1 METRNLT
8 DRPEAAAEIIKK
20 GGLVAVPTETVYGLA
35 CSGFNEKA
43 VRELYRVKGRPAVK
57 PLSLLVPGPE
67 ALERYGREIP
77 AGARALAERFWPGP
91 LTIIVKARPEI
102 PEIIRAGGESVGLRC
117 PDQEQTLKLLKLA
130 GLPLAAPSA
139 NPSGSP
145 SPKNLEEVLAYFDGQ
160 IDAVIDGGPCGL
172 GRESTVFDMSR
183 MPYRVLRQGALPEEA
198 VAGALTDALTVIGI
212 TGGTGCGKTTAL
224 EELKALG
231 ALTLDCDAV
240 YHELLENGALANRI
254 LRRFPQAERNGR
266 LDLKALG
273 ELAFSDP
280 AALAELNALTHGEVV
295 REVERRLKE
304 WAMAGGTLAA
314 VDAVELLGSGLE
326 SRCRAVIGILAGEE
340 ARVRRVMARDG
351 LTEAYA
357 RLRVRAQKPD
367 SYYEA
372 RCTHVLR
379 NDSDR
384 DAFIKNFHR
393 IISEVW
399 HNG

>member
-35 CSGFNEKA
+35 CSGFDEKA

-102 PEIIRAGGESVGLRC
+102 PEIVRAGGESVGLRC

-145 SPKNLEEVLAYFDGQ
+145 SPKSLEKVLAYFDGR

-183 MPYRVLRQGALPEEA
+183 TPYRVLRQGALPEEA
-198 VAGALTDALTVIGI
+198 VAGVLMDALTVIGI

-240 YHELLENGALANRI
+240 YHELLENGALADRI

-266 LDLKALG
+266 LDRKALG

-372 RCTHVLR
+372 RCTYVLR

-384 DAFIKNFHR
+384 DTFIKNFHR